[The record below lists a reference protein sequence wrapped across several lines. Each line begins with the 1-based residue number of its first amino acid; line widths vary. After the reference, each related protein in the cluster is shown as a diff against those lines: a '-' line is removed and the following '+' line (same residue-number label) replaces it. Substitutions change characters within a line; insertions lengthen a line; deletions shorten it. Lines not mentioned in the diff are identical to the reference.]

1 MPVVYTGAMPKAS
14 PRTFPE
20 RGFSMDDR
28 LPTHL
33 WVMAHIRAADAEGV
47 TMMVLRKG
55 DPSRGTVILKLNRLD
70 RTFSVLVQVRDEE
83 RLRWSRGTGAEP
95 VDEATADAYIARQTR
110 YDPDVWVIEVEDR
123 KGRHWFEG
131 EVR

>member
-1 MPVVYTGAMPKAS
+1 
-14 PRTFPE
+14 
-20 RGFSMDDR
+20 MDDR

-110 YDPDVWVIEVEDR
+110 YDPDVWVIAVEDR

>member
-1 MPVVYTGAMPKAS
+1 
-14 PRTFPE
+14 
-20 RGFSMDDR
+20 MDDR

-83 RLRWSRGTGAEP
+83 RLRWSRGTGADP

-123 KGRHWFEG
+123 QGRHWFEG
-131 EVR
+131 AVL

>member
-1 MPVVYTGAMPKAS
+1 
-14 PRTFPE
+14 
-20 RGFSMDDR
+20 MDDR

-33 WVMAHIRAADAEGV
+33 WVMAHIRAADAQGV
-47 TMMVLRKG
+47 SMMVLRKG

-70 RTFSVLVQVRDEE
+70 RTFSVLVQVREE
-83 RLRWSRGTGAEP
+83 DRLRWSRGTGKDP

-123 KGRHWFEG
+123 HGRHWFEG
-131 EVR
+131 EVL

>member
-1 MPVVYTGAMPKAS
+1 
-14 PRTFPE
+14 
-20 RGFSMDDR
+20 MDDR

-55 DPSRGTVILKLNRLD
+55 DPSRGTVILKLNRLN
-70 RTFSVLVQVRDEE
+70 RTFSVLVQVRDDE
-83 RLRWSRGTGAEP
+83 RLRWSRGTGPDP

-123 KGRHWFEG
+123 QGRHWFEG
-131 EVR
+131 PIL